1 MNKHGLRTLALA
13 SLLTMAVGSAM
24 AGSTGPTDPVDGSAK
39 TPPPILKKDTDGSS
53 PGADGTSP
61 GTKGMDPA
69 PKTGT
74 ESGKGG
80 MTNDQGMGGNGGGA
94 EGGAGGKGGA
104 SGGG

>member
-1 MNKHGLRTLALA
+1 
-13 SLLTMAVGSAM
+13 
-24 AGSTGPTDPVDGSAK
+24 
-39 TPPPILKKDTDGSS
+39 
-53 PGADGTSP
+53 
-61 GTKGMDPA
+61 MDPA

-104 SGGG
+104 NGGG